1 MQGCCVIFCLN
12 PIGVKNVCGSV
23 VADDLDLDLFFNVIH
38 EKLKDPEWEVRQHTL
53 RVLRDFIQTVDSSC
67 TGSKTESIFEDLL
80 LNLGHISPAVRKAAV
95 DCLRTY
101 LKQSKDANEILR
113 NLIKRIIESTA
124 NVQPNVVLGVI
135 LAAPVLILPSIS
147 NDTIFYIIQ
156 QLLDKINE
164 EIYKEAALRSL
175 IRIKSIVGD
184 NKFYE
189 NLEMSPS
196 KATFEKLCASYSLE
210 IENQQ
215 QLNENKG
222 NRSVWSDF
230 NDNLL
235 DDMEYPL
242 RMDSLLEEISD
253 KSGDFIEDR
262 VILETEIQLNS
273 GPAVTMQ
280 LHEQSRQNSFN
291 ETTDSEEEIR

>member
-1 MQGCCVIFCLN
+1 MFFTVIN
-12 PIGVKNVCGSV
+12 
-23 VADDLDLDLFFNVIH
+23 
-38 EKLKDPEWEVRQHTL
+38 EKLKDPEWEVRQHAL

-80 LNLGHISPAVRKAAV
+80 HNLGHISPAVRKAAV

-113 NLIKRIIESTA
+113 SLFQRIFESTSTT

-135 LAAPVLILPSIS
+135 LATPVLILPSIS

-156 QLLDKINE
+156 QLLDKISE

-196 KATFEKLCASYSLE
+196 KACFEKLCASYSLE

-215 QLNENKG
+215 QLNDNKA

-242 RMDSLLEEISD
+242 RMDSLLEEASD